1 MYSRPHKH
9 SDPPLHL
16 PENYSGCAFSA
27 SAETQIQPPPPVPY
41 PTAKESPPPEK
52 KEPPIPH
59 DSIKNDVTSLFSG
72 PLSLLGGLHF
82 EELLL
87 IGLILLLARSD
98 QGSDVI
104 LWLALLLFCK

>member
-9 SDPPLHL
+9 SDSSIHL

-27 SAETQIQPPPPVPY
+27 SDEAPPRHSPLPHPP
-41 PTAKESPPPEK
+41 AESPPTEREK
-52 KEPPIPH
+52 SVSQSQ
-59 DSIKNDVTSLFSG
+59 DFIKKDIASLFSS
-72 PLSLLGGLHF
+72 PISLLGGVHF

-87 IGLILLLARSD
+87 IGLIILLAKTE
-98 QGSDVI
+98 QGNDVI

>member
-9 SDPPLHL
+9 SDSPIHL
-16 PENYSGCAFSA
+16 PENYSGCAFA
-27 SAETQIQPPPPVPY
+27 AAEDDNSRNPPPPHPIAESA
-41 PTAKESPPPEK
+41 PTGKEKSVTPPQDLIK
-52 KEPPIPH
+52 K
-59 DSIKNDVTSLFSG
+59 DVSSLFAA
-72 PLSLLGGLHF
+72 PLSLLGGVHF

-87 IGLILLLARSD
+87 IGLILLLAKTE